1 LRPPPQPAR
10 LGELLYFDPNG
21 WQQSSLGHIAVDID
35 GITYSWTPKG
45 MHIEPTLDYLQ
56 RNSFRDAYSFPL
68 RLSSKEVGQLEGS
81 LQDYGRHH
89 KYDIIGANC
98 TDPLEDGLQRLGYP
112 IARSLLPLGLRD
124 NLVYNGLID
133 GDGYQFRPADPD
145 KKRWYPNAP
154 WSLMGGP

>member
-1 LRPPPQPAR
+1 
-10 LGELLYFDPNG
+10 
-21 WQQSSLGHIAVDID
+21 
-35 GITYSWTPKG
+35 